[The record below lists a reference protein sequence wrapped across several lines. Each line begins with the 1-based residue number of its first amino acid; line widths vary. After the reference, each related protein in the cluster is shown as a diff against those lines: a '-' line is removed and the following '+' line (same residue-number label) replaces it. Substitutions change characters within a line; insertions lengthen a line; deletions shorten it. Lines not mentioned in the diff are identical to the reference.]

1 MKRVDKPLMP
11 ARRSDAFWRLGG
23 RPTRQ
28 KTARQSLSPT
38 DWKKVS
44 FSMRPLLL
52 FTLLACSLPSLVLA
66 QLVPAIKESG
76 QALAELAKEGGDE
89 IKAAVE
95 KQPAKVIDKSK
106 AQMHKANAHEH
117 AHRAK
122 AAAKSTFN

>member
-1 MKRVDKPLMP
+1 MKRVI
-11 ARRSDAFWRLGG
+11 LGFFRDSHYLLLIG
-23 RPTRQ
+23 
-28 KTARQSLSPT
+28 
-38 DWKKVS
+38 KKVS
-44 FSMRPLLL
+44 FSMRPLVLSAL
-52 FTLLACSLPSLVLA
+52 VACSLPSLVLA
-66 QLVPAIKESG
+66 QLVPAVKESG

-117 AHRAK
+117 AQRAK

>member
-1 MKRVDKPLMP
+1 
-11 ARRSDAFWRLGG
+11 
-23 RPTRQ
+23 
-28 KTARQSLSPT
+28 
-38 DWKKVS
+38 
-44 FSMRPLLL
+44 MRPLVLSA
-52 FTLLACSLPSLVLA
+52 LLAWSLPSLVLA
-66 QLVPAIKESG
+66 QLVPALKESG

-122 AAAKSTFN
+122 AAAKSAFN